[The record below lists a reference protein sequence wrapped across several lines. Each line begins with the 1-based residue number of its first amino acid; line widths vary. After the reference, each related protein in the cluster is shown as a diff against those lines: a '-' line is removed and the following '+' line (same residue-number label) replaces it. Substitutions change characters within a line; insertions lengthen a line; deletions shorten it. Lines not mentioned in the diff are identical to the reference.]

1 MVTRARVAPLPRMA
15 LAAEDE
21 RTGAETARVAAARG
35 LPVERLGLEAAIDA
49 PVGAILYA
57 PAAPPAAAAA
67 ARLAPLAQAAAERR
81 RPLVLL
87 AAFERARG
95 RLGDERAAALA
106 FLAAHGAIPVDDPDA
121 WFETAVL
128 VAAHGVPLGPRVAVV
143 APPGGWLA
151 LAATALSLEEEAR
164 GGARLP
170 VADAAAPPA
179 DIVLV
184 DAGLDAP
191 AHAGRALVVPIVAR
205 AEMAPDDGRPVLCG
219 LRASLAAAAA
229 AGRHAERL
237 AAGLGPAPIAD
248 VRRLR
253 VDRARADKALAHA
266 GDRLGDHETKLLL
279 SAYGASVNRQAVAQT
294 PSAAVRYAQQIGFP
308 VELVPWEPTLAGAAE
323 PVAARNPPEVRRGFA
338 AVATAAGLAV
348 GVPVIVRAPAAPG
361 RAVRGR
367 VERLP
372 ELGPTLLAD
381 IAGAPRPLAA
391 PAPLRRPDADEIAAT
406 LIASRAGDAPPD
418 RAALAELLIRA
429 SFAAVEHDLELL
441 DLERVVVASRGGG
454 AMVMDA
460 RARLRRKP

>member
-1 MVTRARVAPLPRMA
+1 SRWGREGGRGGVGAVPVDAAAPVDGRAGGDRGRRAGPVGRGRPPRGSGSDAGGAQPRFAHTAHRVLLRPPPGRAGRNDSGRYPRWGRGAWRGGGRAEPGDGAAPVGNDSGRYYWAGPDPEAEVVTRARVAPLPRMA

-106 FLAAHGAIPVDDPDA
+106 FLAAHGAIPVDDPGA
-121 WFETAVL
+121 WFETAVP
-128 VAAHGVPLGPRVAVV
+128 APAPGVPLGPRVAVV

-184 DAGLDAP
+184 DAG
-191 AHAGRALVVPIVAR
+191 
-205 AEMAPDDGRPVLCG
+205 
-219 LRASLAAAAA
+219 
-229 AGRHAERL
+229 
-237 AAGLGPAPIAD
+237 
-248 VRRLR
+248 
-253 VDRARADKALAHA
+253 
-266 GDRLGDHETKLLL
+266 
-279 SAYGASVNRQAVAQT
+279 
-294 PSAAVRYAQQIGFP
+294 
-308 VELVPWEPTLAGAAE
+308 
-323 PVAARNPPEVRRGFA
+323 
-338 AVATAAGLAV
+338 
-348 GVPVIVRAPAAPG
+348 
-361 RAVRGR
+361 
-367 VERLP
+367 
-372 ELGPTLLAD
+372 
-381 IAGAPRPLAA
+381 
-391 PAPLRRPDADEIAAT
+391 
-406 LIASRAGDAPPD
+406 
-418 RAALAELLIRA
+418 
-429 SFAAVEHDLELL
+429 
-441 DLERVVVASRGGG
+441 
-454 AMVMDA
+454 
-460 RARLRRKP
+460 